1 MTGSLLSIG
10 LCGKS
15 NIEQLQVDQVV
26 ETVSDLLTEMI
37 KPVFEKDAAKKV
49 CNNYD
54 RMWLIQM
61 LDQMRLNGQIIITC
75 RHHGTF
81 SS

>member
-1 MTGSLLSIG
+1 MKQRPIIGDFTLCNDEWLGSLLLIG

-26 ETVSDLLTEMI
+26 ETVSDLLTEII

-61 LDQMRLNGQIIITC
+61 LD
-75 RHHGTF
+75 
-81 SS
+81 